1 MTITTNGAW
10 EAGEYITA
18 DVTDGDL
25 SCVDLATSA
34 LDGTVGWQN
43 NDYNELGVVNVTID
57 LGNAYTI
64 SSIDYNMG
72 DCMRANTWGADSITT
87 PLGTFY
93 PSPGQARPVCGVT
106 RRQRARWYPLD
117 HHHTAQQDAHGV
129 GPGTG

>member
-1 MTITTNGAW
+1 MTVTTNGVW
-10 EAGEYITA
+10 SGGYVPA

-57 LGNAYTI
+57 LGSAYTI
-64 SSIDYNMG
+64 TSIDYNMG
-72 DCMRANTWGADSITT
+72 NCMRANTWGADSMTT

-93 PSPGQARPVCGVT
+93 PSPVARLGHGAARRRQARSLPRPSRYSSA
-106 RRQRARWYPLD
+106 RRAQRG
-117 HHHTAQQDAHGV
+117 TA
-129 GPGTG
+129 TG